1 MGTEKR
7 ERQKANKARRE
18 QEAVR
23 EQTKK
28 RTVRLS
34 LLIGGAI
41 IAVFV
46 IVAVAGRFFLDSDDD
61 NDPVAPSDT
70 VPVAEIVP
78 DESSESDEG

>member
-1 MGTEKR
+1 M
-7 ERQKANKARRE
+7 
-18 QEAVR
+18 R

-70 VPVAEIVP
+70 VPTAEIVP